1 MIKKDFYLN
10 GAHCGT
16 MYHGECLKL
25 LSEIGVIEKPNP
37 KKEGET
43 KMFPFWR
50 SQRRSNQRDKRVICL
65 I

>member
-1 MIKKDFYLN
+1 MIKKDFYINKGFCCPLMYV
-10 GAHCGT
+10 GT

-43 KMFPFWR
+43 KMFPFFE
-50 SQRRSNQRDKRVICL
+50 L
-65 I
+65 L